1 MQDGYD
7 ADYRIIKYI
16 TAADEVVDLVE
27 NTEMWEIQGAA
38 TYNERA
44 NVCQPCTNHK
54 KDNVYT
60 QYVVCSSLILATSY
74 KH

>member
-1 MQDGYD
+1 M
-7 ADYRIIKYI
+7 
-16 TAADEVVDLVE
+16 VDLVE

-44 NVCQPCTNHK
+44 NVCQPCTSHK

-60 QYVVCSSLILATSY
+60 QYVVCSSLSWLYHINISSNKQLLVDNS
-74 KH
+74 KL